1 MLAITVQQVKCCIG
15 FAHVQAQCWEDLG
28 LRWWA
33 QGGTMSILNNKPW
46 REHCGQ
52 ALAVVLAEQS
62 QLMLDA
68 TWAVYSNLEEG
79 VPSFLCAELS
89 RDPVELWMLIPGH
102 YARWSKRETW
112 N

>member
-15 FAHVQAQCWEDLG
+15 FAHVRAQCLEDLG

-33 QGGTMSILNNKPW
+33 KGGTISILKNRRW

-68 TWAVYSNLEEG
+68 TRAVFPIQWRG
-79 VPSFLCAELS
+79 FFLLL
-89 RDPVELWMLIPGH
+89 VQ
-102 YARWSKRETW
+102 